1 MPTLEDMIKKLECRK
16 EADPLLSDMIKD
28 LREAIDLEA
37 AQDKVLKAKLDYID

>member
-1 MPTLEDMIKKLECRK
+1 MIKKLEVRK

-37 AQDKVLKAKLDYID
+37 THDKILKAKLEVID